1 MAVWTVAGVCA
12 VAAGESAATVS
23 YAAIADSRWFMP
35 AGVIVS
41 AIAAGILGVTMGADP
56 LLVVLVPLMPL
67 GYARRSSTHGRVSCL
82 AAWLQRFRTPVR
94 ALNPL
99 VRLDR

>member
-1 MAVWTVAGVCA
+1 MGVLTEPGTTMAVWTVAGVCA

-23 YAAIADSRWFMP
+23 YAAIAASRWFMP

-56 LLVVLVPLMPL
+56 LL
-67 GYARRSSTHGRVSCL
+67 ATRRRRWRCAGSRDSWV
-82 AAWLQRFRTPVR
+82 
-94 ALNPL
+94 
-99 VRLDR
+99 